1 MIELIGWASSVVLV
15 ITIAQQVYKQWKT
28 DTSAGV
34 SRWLFVGQ
42 MAASAGFTV
51 YSWLVHNGV
60 FVVTNA
66 LMLCNALIGYGI
78 VLRHRR
84 RARREGAA
92 HGARS
97 HSPA

>member
-15 ITIAQQVYKQWKT
+15 LTIAQQVYKQWKT

-42 MAASAGFTV
+42 MAASTGFTI
-51 YSWLVHNGV
+51 YSWLVHNWV

-66 LMLCNALIGYGI
+66 LMLCNALLGYGI

-84 RARREGAA
+84 RARREGAG

>member
-1 MIELIGWASSVVLV
+1 MEIIGWASSVVLV
-15 ITIAQQVYKQWKT
+15 ITIAQQVWKQWKT

-42 MAASAGFTV
+42 MIASAGFTL
-51 YSWLVHNGV
+51 YSWQIRNWV

-66 LMLCNALIGYGI
+66 LLLCSAIAGYGI

-84 RARREGAA
+84 RAKRPEAVS
-92 HGARS
+92 HGARA